1 MNPIITSILFLAL
14 GVVLGLVLGR
24 VIGSKNPPS
33 APIEAELRN
42 QLEST
47 KSELNQATQ
56 KLMDAEK
63 ARSFSEDEADLL
75 RKQHDDQRAQFTAR
89 AEEQQVSNQQQLASL
104 KQDNQEQVIAL
115 KNGFNEQLMALKEDQ
130 LRNLA
135 QMKEAFGSLSA
146 DALAKTQPQFLALIN
161 ETMQKHAEAA
171 KGDLAQRQESIA
183 GLLKPVETMLKTTAE
198 RAAQSE
204 TTFASAMG
212 DVKKHLETLA
222 AQSGTLAGET
232 LQLRKVLGSNQARGA
247 WGEETLR
254 RVVEASGMSVHCDF
268 AEQAQSDDKK
278 PDMIVRLPGD
288 RMIIVDS
295 KVPDLEFLNALHDA
309 DESKRAAALKSHV
322 DKLKQTIKELAGRDY
337 PSQFPSALDHVVL
350 FLPAESLFSAALEG
364 DRELIVWA
372 AQRNIMLATP
382 ASLIALLRSVSV
394 SWQQHDQAANAREIA
409 EEATE
414 LFSRVATLTKHFAN
428 IGAGI
433 SKAGEAYNDAVGSYD
448 RSVRPQGERLLKLGS
463 GAGGKELAEAKVLD
477 LKIRQV

>member
-24 VIGSKNPPS
+24 VIGSKNPSS
-33 APIEAELRN
+33 APIETELRN

-47 KSELNQATQ
+47 KSELNQTTQ
-56 KLMDAEK
+56 KLLAAEK
-63 ARSFSEDEADLL
+63 ARSFSEAEADLL
-75 RKQHDDQRAQFTAR
+75 RKQHDDQRAQFAAR
-89 AEEQQVSNQQQLASL
+89 AEEQRVSNQQQLASL

-161 ETMQKHAEAA
+161 ETMQKQAEAA

-268 AEQAQSDDKK
+268 TEQAQSDDKK

-364 DRELIVWA
+364 DRELIIWA

-382 ASLIALLRSVSV
+382 ASLIALLRSVSI
-394 SWQQHDQAANAREIA
+394 SWQQHEQAVNAREIA

-433 SKAGEAYNDAVGSYD
+433 AKAGEAYNDAVGSYG
-448 RSVRPQGERLLKLGS
+448 RSVRPQGERLVKLGIGS
-463 GAGGKELAEAKVLD
+463 GGKELAEAKVLD
-477 LKIRQV
+477 FKIRQV

>member
-1 MNPIITSILFLAL
+1 MNPIFISTLFLAL
-14 GVVLGLVLGR
+14 VLVLGLVLGR

-63 ARSFSEDEADLL
+63 ARSFSAAEAELL
-75 RKQHDDQRAQFTAR
+75 RKQHDDQRAQFAAL
-89 AEEQQVSNQQQLASL
+89 AEEQRVSNQEQLASL

-115 KNGFNEQLMALKEDQ
+115 KNGFNEQLMALKGDQ

-268 AEQAQSDDKK
+268 TEQAQSDDKK

-433 SKAGEAYNDAVGSYD
+433 AKAGEAYNDAVGSYD
-448 RSVRPQGERLLKLGS
+448 RSVRPQGDRLLKLGS
-463 GAGGKELAEAKVLD
+463 RAGGKELAKAKVLE
-477 LKIRQV
+477 LKIR

>member
-1 MNPIITSILFLAL
+1 MNPVITTILFIAL

-24 VIGSKNPPS
+24 VIGSKHPPS

-47 KSELNQATQ
+47 KSELNQTAQ

-63 ARSFSEDEADLL
+63 ARSFSEAEADLL
-75 RKQHDDQRAQFTAR
+75 RKQFDDQRSQFAER
-89 AEEQQVSNQQQLASL
+89 AEEQRASNQQQLASL
-104 KQDNQEQVIAL
+104 KHDNQEQVIAL

-130 LRNLA
+130 LRNLS

-198 RAAQSE
+198 RAAHSE

-222 AQSGTLAGET
+222 AQSGSLAGET

-254 RVVEASGMSVHCDF
+254 RVVEDSGMSVHCDF
-268 AEQAQSDDKK
+268 KEQAQSDDKK
-278 PDMIVRLPGD
+278 PDMIVSLPGD

-309 DESKRAAALKSHV
+309 DELKRAAALKSHV
-322 DKLKQTIKELAGRDY
+322 DKLKQTIKELAARDY

-364 DRELIVWA
+364 DRDLIVWA
-372 AQRNIMLATP
+372 SQRNIMLATP

-414 LFSRVATLTKHFAN
+414 FFSRVATLTKHFAN

-433 SKAGEAYNDAVGSYD
+433 AKAGEAYNDAVGSYD
-448 RSVRPQGERLLKLGS
+448 RSVRPQGDRLLKLGS
-463 GAGGKELAEAKVLD
+463 GAGGKELAEAKVLS
-477 LKIRQV
+477 LKQM

>member
-1 MNPIITSILFLAL
+1 MNTIITSILFLVL
-14 GVVLGLVLGR
+14 GVVLGLVLAR
-24 VIGSKNPPS
+24 VIGAKHPSS

-42 QLEST
+42 QLELV
-47 KSELNQATQ
+47 KAELNQTNQ
-56 KLMDAEK
+56 KLIDAEK
-63 ARSFSEDEADLL
+63 ARSFHEAETALS
-75 RKQHDDQRAQFTAR
+75 RKQHDDQRSQFAER
-89 AEEQQVSNQQQLASL
+89 MEEQRVSYQQQLASL

-146 DALAKTQPQFLALIN
+146 DALAKTQPQFLALMN

-222 AQSGTLAGET
+222 EQSGTLAGET

-268 AEQAQSDDKK
+268 TEQVQSDDKK

-295 KVPDLEFLNALHDA
+295 KVPDFEFLNALHDA
-309 DESKRAAALKSHV
+309 DESNRATVLKSHV
-322 DKLKQTIKELAGRDY
+322 DKLKQTIKDLAGRDY
-337 PSQFPSALDHVVL
+337 PSQFPNALDHVVL
-350 FLPAESLFSAALEG
+350 FLPAESLFSVALEG
-364 DRELIVWA
+364 DPELIVWA

-409 EEATE
+409 QEATE

-433 SKAGEAYNDAVGSYD
+433 AKASEAYDDAVGSYD
-448 RSVRPQGERLLKLGS
+448 RSVRPQGERLLKMGT
-463 GAGGKELAEAKVLD
+463 GAGGKELAEAKVLN
-477 LKIRQV
+477 LKMRQV

>member
-1 MNPIITSILFLAL
+1 MNPIIISTLFLAL
-14 GVVLGLVLGR
+14 GLVLGLVLGR

-33 APIEAELRN
+33 ALIEAELRN

-63 ARSFSEDEADLL
+63 ARSFSAAEAELL
-75 RKQHDDQRAQFTAR
+75 RKQHDDHRAQFAAR
-89 AEEQQVSNQQQLASL
+89 AEEQRVL
-104 KQDNQEQVIAL
+104 NQEQVIAL

-268 AEQAQSDDKK
+268 TEQAQSDDKK

-394 SWQQHDQAANAREIA
+394 SWQQHEQAVNSREIA

-433 SKAGEAYNDAVGSYD
+433 AKAGEAYNDAVGSYD
-448 RSVRPQGERLLKLGS
+448 RSVRPQGERLVKLGIGS
-463 GAGGKELAEAKVLD
+463 GGKELTEGKALD
-477 LKIRQV
+477 LKIRHV